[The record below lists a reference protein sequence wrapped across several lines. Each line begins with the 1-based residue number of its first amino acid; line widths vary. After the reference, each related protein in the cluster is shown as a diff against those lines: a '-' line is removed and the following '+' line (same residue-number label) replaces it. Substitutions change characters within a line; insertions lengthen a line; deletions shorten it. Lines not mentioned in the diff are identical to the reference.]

1 MAEFLTTV
9 KQAEKKKLF
18 YYLSDKSTYVAF
30 PIHIINSTY
39 SYCNNQMAGNAL
51 DEEIAALISDES
63 PCHRAQVYSS
73 LNYGCVLF
81 LMNLKII
88 HALEF

>member
-1 MAEFLTTV
+1 
-9 KQAEKKKLF
+9 
-18 YYLSDKSTYVAF
+18 
-30 PIHIINSTY
+30 
-39 SYCNNQMAGNAL
+39 MAGNAL
-51 DEEIAALISDES
+51 DEEIAALTSDES